1 LFEILEKIILAGV
14 GLATMSKEKAEKL
27 VDAMIQKGKIRA
39 KDKKAAVSRI
49 LKSTKQLDNGL
60 KKKMKKIS
68 AEKLK
73 KYHKQINILKKK
85 IATVSDKLNKKKLKI
100 KKRKSK
106 KFFDKR

>member
-1 LFEILEKIILAGV
+1 
-14 GLATMSKEKAEKL
+14 
-27 VDAMIQKGKIRA
+27 
-39 KDKKAAVSRI
+39 
-49 LKSTKQLDNGL
+49 
-60 KKKMKKIS
+60 MKKIS